1 MDPIREQLELLRR
14 KIARIDQ
21 RYAAESTPIC
31 DLEGREVETAL
42 GRHWEIERLW
52 PAQHRHGTADVGA
65 LVELAPELLSVL
77 SDDPDWA
84 VPPEKWAFIDT
95 ETTGL
100 AGGSGTLAFLI
111 GGGAIGPNGFE
122 LRQWFIREHGE
133 EPSALAAF
141 AGWLA
146 RFDVLITYNGR
157 AFDVPLLETRY
168 RLSRM
173 KPPFERLRHIDLLY
187 GARRLWRLALESC
200 RLMDLETKILGVERV
215 GDVGGAFIPALYF
228 EFLRTGNVRPLLPV
242 ISHNAI
248 DILSLACLTAVV
260 PAAFREPQKLKHGS
274 EMIGLARW
282 LRNEGRSEEALG
294 LMREALKR
302 PLAEP
307 LMFETLWHMAE
318 MERRLK
324 RHDAAVALYCELSTV
339 SNNWR
344 GLACERLAV
353 HYEHREKNFVM
364 ALEMTRA
371 ARALEDSE
379 ELKKRE
385 ARLLKRASI
394 PETRRL
400 IES

>member
-1 MDPIREQLELLRR
+1 MDHIREQLELLRK

-21 RYAAESTPIC
+21 RYAAESTPVC
-31 DLEGREVETAL
+31 DLEGREVETAR
-42 GRHWEIERLW
+42 GRHWQMDRVW
-52 PAQHRHGTADVGA
+52 PPRHRHGTADVGA
-65 LVELAPELLSVL
+65 LIELAPELLSVL
-77 SDDPDWA
+77 SDEPGWA

-111 GGGAIGPNGFE
+111 GGGAISQGGFE

-133 EPSALAAF
+133 EPSALEAF
-141 AGWLA
+141 AEWLST
-146 RFDVLITYNGR
+146 FDVLVTYNGR

-168 RLSRM
+168 RLARM
-173 KPPFERLRHIDLLY
+173 KPPFERMRHIDLLY

-200 RLMDLETKILGVERV
+200 RLMDLEARILGVERV

-228 EFLRTGNVRPLLPV
+228 EYLRTGNIRPLLPV

-260 PAAFREPQKLKHGS
+260 PAAFREPRKLKHGS

-282 LRNEGRSEEALG
+282 LRNEGRAEEALG
-294 LMREALKR
+294 LMREAIKR
-302 PLAEP
+302 QLEEP

-324 RHDAAVALYCELSTV
+324 RHDAAVALYSELSTV
-339 SNNWR
+339 TNNWR
-344 GLACERLAV
+344 GQACERLAI
-353 HYEHREKNFVM
+353 HFEHREKNYVM

-371 ARALEDSE
+371 ARAVEDSE
-379 ELKKRE
+379 DLKKRE
-385 ARLLKRASI
+385 ARLMRRAST
-394 PETRRL
+394 PENGRL
-400 IES
+400 I